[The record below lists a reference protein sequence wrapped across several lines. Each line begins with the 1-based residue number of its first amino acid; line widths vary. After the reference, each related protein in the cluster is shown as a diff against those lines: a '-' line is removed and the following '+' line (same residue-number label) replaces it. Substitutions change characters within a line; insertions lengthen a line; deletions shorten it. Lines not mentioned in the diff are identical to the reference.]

1 MAAEKKTPA
10 KQQRRKSS
18 EKCDRLLSVVFFW
31 MRSSGDCCVV
41 AEQLP
46 TSVISGPATS
56 LQVPQKKE
64 RKKEVLGLS
73 LQISRSLRARFVA
86 LYPSS
91 SPSSASSSSSSSSAS
106 SSSSSSSSS
115 SASSSSSLRNF
126 QISRISCFS
135 LNLPEQIC
143 FYLFFSPRFS
153 AWILGENLADLFASV
168 FVSSHVLLLGEGEE
182 VFREILQTC
191 CFHLSHPSLHMFGSD
206 LCSILCK
213 SVSVFFTPSA

>member
-41 AEQLP
+41 AGTTSYIRDLGSRHQLAGP
-46 TSVISGPATS
+46 TE
-56 LQVPQKKE
+56 E

-86 LYPSS
+86 LYP
-91 SPSSASSSSSSSSAS
+91 SSSSSSSAS